1 MILVFVAEG
10 GIQCIKSRT
19 EGVQKCIQTTLN
31 VNTTSATITD
41 LPNLNLPSFKIDKD
55 KCE

>member
-10 GIQCIKSRT
+10 GMQCIKSRT
-19 EGVQKCIQTTLN
+19 EGIQQCIKTTLN
-31 VNTTSATITD
+31 ISTANATFTD
-41 LPNLNLPSFKIDKD
+41 LPNLNLPSFKIDKE